1 MIHISVVI
9 LTFNS
14 SKTLQKTLQSLYK
27 FHQVIIYDSGST
39 DDTLKITQA
48 YPNIKIING
57 EFYGFGKSR
66 NTAISFAET
75 NWILS
80 LDSDEI
86 LTEALITEI
95 SNLNLNDENIVFSLK
110 RDNIVLGKK
119 IKYSGLGNDWLIRLF
134 NKQRYHFSDNLV
146 HEKILINKNTK
157 IQKLKNSFL
166 HLAILD
172 SNDFL
177 TKISKYSKLSA
188 EEKKDKKYSLS
199 YVLIKSMF
207 AFIRTYFLQLGF
219 LDGWRGLLIAVSNAN
234 GRFYRYI
241 RLI

>member
-188 EEKKDKKYSLS
+188 EEKK
-199 YVLIKSMF
+199 IKN
-207 AFIRTYFLQLGF
+207 
-219 LDGWRGLLIAVSNAN
+219 IA
-234 GRFYRYI
+234 
-241 RLI
+241 